1 MAVAAVVLA
10 LGQPMPGADLEREAR
25 VIDAMLIAP
34 CCFSQQVSVHHS
46 EAAAEVQRDV
56 RARLVAGQTR
66 QQILDVYVAQYGK
79 RILAEP
85 PAVGFDLM
93 LYLTPIVIFVTTVGM
108 AVVVMRRLTR
118 RASGGIPAL
127 ATGMPAA
134 VIRPED
140 NARLDDELR
149 DLD

>member
-1 MAVAAVVLA
+1 
-10 LGQPMPGADLEREAR
+10 
-25 VIDAMLIAP
+25 
-34 CCFSQQVSVHHS
+34 VSVHHS

-66 QQILDVYVAQYGK
+66 QQILDAYVAQYGK

-85 PAVGFDLM
+85 PAVGFDVM
-93 LYLTPIVIFVTTVGM
+93 LYLTPIVIFVTTVGL

-118 RASGGIPAL
+118 RASGGVSAS
-127 ATGMPAA
+127 ATGVLTTALS
-134 VIRPED
+134 PEE